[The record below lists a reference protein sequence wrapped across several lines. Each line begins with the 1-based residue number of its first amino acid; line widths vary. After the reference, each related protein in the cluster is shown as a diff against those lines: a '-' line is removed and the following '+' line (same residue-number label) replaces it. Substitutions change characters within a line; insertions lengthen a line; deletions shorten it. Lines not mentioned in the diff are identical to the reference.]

1 MLWTA
6 SVVCFIAA
14 LLVTPVVKR
23 FAIAVGA
30 VDSPDARK
38 VHVRIMPRLGGLAI
52 YIAFLIGY
60 FMLQPSSPYATHI
73 LVGGF
78 VIILTGALDDR
89 LQLNARLKLMGQI
102 IATVVVLNGGIRIEF
117 INLPFD
123 QQLYL
128 GWWSVPITFLWVVGI
143 TNAVNLIDGLDGL
156 AAGVSSIVLLTIICL
171 AVIQGNVYVTIVA
184 ILLLMSTLGFLV
196 HNFYPAKIFMG
207 DTGALFL
214 GYMLSVLSLL
224 GFKNVTLFSLA
235 VPVILLGIP
244 ISDTLFAIIRRL
256 LSGQPPF
263 APDKAH
269 LHHRLLD
276 LGFTMRQAVLVIY
289 GLCAVFGMTA
299 ILFSQTNSLGAV
311 ISLILLLLV
320 LEVLVE
326 SLGLLG
332 ERYRPLLNLF
342 SRSNTK

>member
-23 FAIAVGA
+23 FAVAVGA

-102 IATVVVLNGGIRIEF
+102 MAAVVVLNGGIRIEF

-128 GWWSVPITFLWVVGI
+128 GWWSVPITFLWIVGI

-156 AAGVSSIVLLTIICL
+156 AAGVSSIVLLTIISL

-214 GYMLSVLSLL
+214 GYMLGVLSLL

-342 SRSNTK
+342 SRFNTK

>member
-6 SVVCFIAA
+6 SIVCFIAA
-14 LLVTPVVKR
+14 LLITPVVKR

-38 VHVRIMPRLGGLAI
+38 VHVRIMPRLGGRAI
-52 YIAFLIGY
+52 YIAFMIGY
-60 FMLQPSSPYATHI
+60 FILQPSSPYATHI

-78 VIILTGALDDR
+78 VFILTGAFDDR
-89 LQLNARLKLMGQI
+89 FQLNARLKLMGQI
-102 IATVVVLNGGIRIEF
+102 VAAVIVLNGGIRIEF

-128 GWWSVPITFLWVVGI
+128 GWWSVPLTFLWVIGI

-156 AAGVSSIVLLTIICL
+156 AAGVSSIVLLTLMSL
-171 AVIQGNVYVTIVA
+171 AVNQGNVYVTIVA
-184 ILLLMSTLGFLV
+184 ILLLMSTFGFLF
-196 HNFYPAKIFMG
+196 HNFYTAKIFMG

-214 GYMLSVLSLL
+214 GYMLGVLSLL

-235 VPVILLGIP
+235 DPVILLGIP
-244 ISDTLFAIIRRL
+244 ISDTLFAIVRRVL
-256 LSGQPPF
+256 QGKPPF

-276 LGFTMRQAVLVIY
+276 LRFTMRQAVLVIY
-289 GLCAVFGMTA
+289 GLCAIFGMTA
-299 ILFSQTNSLGAV
+299 VLFSQTNSLGALV
-311 ISLILLLLV
+311 SLVMLLLV
-320 LEVLVE
+320 LDILVE

-332 ERYRPLLNLF
+332 ERYRPLLNLLEGF
-342 SRSNTK
+342 TSR

>member
-6 SVVCFIAA
+6 SIVCFIAA
-14 LLVTPVVKR
+14 LLITPVVKR

-52 YIAFLIGY
+52 YIAFMIGY
-60 FMLQPSSPYATHI
+60 FILQPSSPYATHI

-89 LQLNARLKLMGQI
+89 FQLNARLKLMGQI
-102 IATVVVLNGGIRIEF
+102 VAAVIVLNGGIRIEF

-128 GWWSVPITFLWVVGI
+128 GWWSVPLTFLWVIGI
-143 TNAVNLIDGLDGL
+143 TNAVNVIDGLDGL
-156 AAGVSSIVLLTIICL
+156 AAGVSSIVLLTLISL

-184 ILLLMSTLGFLV
+184 ILLLMSTFGFLF

-214 GYMLSVLSLL
+214 GYMLGVLSLL

-244 ISDTLFAIIRRL
+244 ISDTLFAIVRRVL
-256 LSGQPPF
+256 QGKPPF

-289 GLCAVFGMTA
+289 GLCAIFGMTA
-299 ILFSQTNSLGAV
+299 ILFSQTNSIGALV
-311 ISLILLLLV
+311 SLVMLLLV
-320 LEVLVE
+320 LDILVE

-332 ERYRPLLNLF
+332 ERYRPLLNLLERF
-342 SRSNTK
+342 TSK

>member
-6 SVVCFIAA
+6 SIVCFIAA
-14 LLVTPVVKR
+14 LLITPVVKR

-52 YIAFLIGY
+52 YIAFMIGY
-60 FMLQPSSPYATHI
+60 FILQPSSPYATHI

-89 LQLNARLKLMGQI
+89 FQLNARLKLMGQI
-102 IATVVVLNGGIRIEF
+102 VAAVIVLNGGIRIEF

-128 GWWSVPITFLWVVGI
+128 GWWSVPLTFLWVIGI

-156 AAGVSSIVLLTIICL
+156 AAGVSSIVLLTLISL

-184 ILLLMSTLGFLV
+184 ILLLMSTFGFLF

-214 GYMLSVLSLL
+214 GYMLGVLSLL

-244 ISDTLFAIIRRL
+244 ISDTLFAIVRRVL
-256 LSGQPPF
+256 QGKPPY
-263 APDKAH
+263 
-269 LHHRLLD
+269 RL
-276 LGFTMRQAVLVIY
+276 QIK
-289 GLCAVFGMTA
+289 
-299 ILFSQTNSLGAV
+299 
-311 ISLILLLLV
+311 
-320 LEVLVE
+320 
-326 SLGLLG
+326 
-332 ERYRPLLNLF
+332 P
-342 SRSNTK
+342 